1 MYRERRR
8 VAALVGLISAS
19 VLLLGPGAGGAADT
33 GPQLQAIARSVQD
46 VDLRWTPA
54 PTDGCG
60 TAIWRDGASLATLCG
75 SASTFID
82 TGVEPG
88 TRYRYQVVTAAPGA
102 GPALSNEVTLTT
114 PSLPEG
120 LDVTPPSRATDL
132 QALASE
138 AGVLLSWQS
147 ASDDTDVSAYE
158 VRARR
163 PGDRARRCRHAGVP
177 RRAAAARVEGD
188 LFRHGVRRPRP
199 GIPTDPRDRRAR
211 RSGSADERERRG
223 RGRGTEQ
230 QLKEAP

>member
-54 PTDGCG
+54 PADGCG
-60 TAIWRDGASLATLCG
+60 TAIWRDGAPLATLCG

-114 PSLPEG
+114 PSLPEAP
-120 LDVTPPSRATDL
+120 DVTPPSRATDL

-158 VRARR
+158 VRRDGRAIALVDAATLEYLDAPR
-163 PGDRARRCRHAGVP
+163 PPGSQVTYSVTAFDVLGQASQPTLVIVELAGAAP
-177 RRAAAARVEGD
+177 PTSASAAAVAG
-188 LFRHGVRRPRP
+188 
-199 GIPTDPRDRRAR
+199 
-211 RSGSADERERRG
+211 
-223 RGRGTEQ
+223 
-230 QLKEAP
+230 APSSS